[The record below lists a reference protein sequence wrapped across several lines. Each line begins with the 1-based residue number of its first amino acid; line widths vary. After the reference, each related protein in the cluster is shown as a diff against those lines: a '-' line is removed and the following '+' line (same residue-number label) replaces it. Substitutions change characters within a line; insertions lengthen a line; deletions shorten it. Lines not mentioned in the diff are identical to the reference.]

1 MYPAPGKIEMKKS
14 SMRQTIILVAAASIA
29 LFLLFTSSGWS
40 APDEPTEEPFA
51 PHTPTLI
58 FYLSG
63 MQTQQDA
70 DAIRA
75 SVKKLKSASLVTANT
90 NRSYV
95 RIRFDSHIVSYH
107 QVAQTISDAGVAA
120 SKQYNPRLVFIVPG
134 YSQGTNA
141 AKVDAIFA
149 GKRLNTRV
157 TVKPLNKTKGQFLIS
172 FLPLKVAPKT
182 TAPQG
187 FNGGHLHHPISDP
200 VPRGLALPSSY
211 ATDDDPAIPVNPK

>member
-1 MYPAPGKIEMKKS
+1 MDKK
-14 SMRQTIILVAAASIA
+14 TIFAAAVSVA
-29 LFLLFTSSGWS
+29 LFIFLANAGWS
-40 APDEPTEEPFA
+40 RPADPMEEPFA

-58 FYLSG
+58 FYLAGLQS
-63 MQTQQDA
+63 QKDA

-75 SVKKLKSASLVTANT
+75 SVVKLKSASLVSANT
-90 NRSYV
+90 NRSFV
-95 RIRFDSHIVSYH
+95 RIRFDSHVVSYH
-107 QVAQTISDAGVAA
+107 QVAQAIMDAGAA
-120 SKQYNPRLVFIVPG
+120 TTKNYNPRLLFSVPG

-157 TVKPLNKTKGQFLIS
+157 KVTPLNKSRGQFLIS
-172 FLPLKVAPKT
+172 FLPLKLDPKI

-200 VPRGLALPSSY
+200 IPRGLALPSSY
-211 ATDDDPAIPVNPK
+211 ATDDDPAIPMDPQSPRRHHELW

>member
-1 MYPAPGKIEMKKS
+1 MKSKLFL
-14 SMRQTIILVAAASIA
+14 IILCMS
-29 LFLLFTSSGWS
+29 LFSLVIRT
-40 APDEPTEEPFA
+40 APADDVEKADEPHQ

-63 MQTQQDA
+63 AENQKDI

-75 SVKKLKSASLVTANT
+75 SVQKLKSATTLDVNT

-95 RIRFDSHIVSYH
+95 RIRFDSHVVSYH
-107 QVAQTISDAGVAA
+107 QVAQAISDAGTR
-120 SKQYNPRLVFIVPG
+120 SGKHYDPRLIISVPE
-134 YSQGTNA
+134 YSQTNHA

-157 TVKPLNKTKGQFLIS
+157 TLKPLDERKGRFLVF
-172 FLPLKVAPKT
+172 FLPLKLEKT
-182 TAPQG
+182 VTGPQG

-200 VPRGLALPSSY
+200 PPRGLGLVCTY
-211 ATDDDPAIPVNPK
+211 AADDDPSVSADPK